1 MTTDPHISV
10 VTPSF
15 QQVDY
20 LSDNLTSISSQRYV
34 DVEHLVLDA
43 GSDDG
48 TVDLLREYESTAD
61 HSVWWRS
68 ESDDG
73 QSAAINEG
81 FDRANAD
88 IVGWLNSDDVYFDT
102 TTLSR
107 VKRWFDRTGADVIY
121 GDLAYV
127 DSQSRVTEID
137 VRPKF
142 DREKLA
148 YRIVIGQPATFF
160 RREVVKSEQLDI
172 GLNYCMDYEFWI
184 RLSRNYDICHVR
196 DVLAGFRR
204 HEAQKTDDMSPVNA
218 EVKTML
224 QRYRDELPEPQRVLL
239 NNASTEL
246 QRIVE
251 GGQEAISLHRNE
263 PELAFDGELAP
274 LSQMLLNLGP
284 GFEDVQKALRRWQ
297 RE

>member
-1 MTTDPHISV
+1 MGASTISV
-10 VTPSF
+10 ITPSYN
-15 QQVDY
+15 QSNY
-20 LSDNLTSISSQRYV
+20 LRDNLQSVGCQSHNS
-34 DVEHLVLDA
+34 VEHLILD
-43 GSDDG
+43 GDSDDG
-48 TVDLLREYESTAD
+48 TTEIIEEYEKNSD
-61 HSVWWRS
+61 HEVWWRS
-68 ESDDG
+68 EPDDG

-81 FDRANAD
+81 FDRASGS

-127 DSQSRVTEID
+127 DSRSRVTEVD
-137 VRPKF
+137 VRPEF

-160 RREVVKSEQLDI
+160 RREVVKSEQLDV

-184 RLSRNYDICHVR
+184 RLSRNYDIRHVR

-224 QRYRDELPEPQRVLL
+224 DRYSDELPEPQRVLL

-246 QRIVE
+246 QRIVQ
-251 GGQEAISLHRNE
+251 GGRETVSLHRNE

-284 GFEDVQKALRRWQ
+284 ELGDVRKALRRWR